1 MPVHPTLLRLLEPR
15 LTADRGR
22 PWLQKQLAK
31 LTPDLEDRNFYL
43 AYSACPR
50 FIPQDAIEL
59 TAAERDEVEK
69 HYPNFSATDW
79 TLDQLARVLL
89 LTALPTDRNVALI
102 DNLAGTADYRELIAL
117 YKGLYWLDNAAD
129 FAPRAREGL
138 RTNMVGV
145 FDAIALA
152 NPFPH
157 AYLPEAA
164 WNQMV
169 LKAMFMER
177 PIYRVY
183 RIEDRKNATLARIFL
198 DYAEERWSAHRAVSP
213 ELWRFV
219 SGFADERFLPGMQRT
234 ILEDEE
240 LPRLAAIRALVESD
254 FPAGQGWL
262 KEQNI
267 SNENLPDWDEI
278 GRRWANQAKN

>member
-1 MPVHPTLLRLLEPR
+1 MPAHPTLLQLLKPR
-15 LTADRGR
+15 LAADRGR

-31 LTPDLEDRNFYL
+31 LTPDLEDRDFYL

-50 FIPQDAIEL
+50 FIPPDVIEL
-59 TAAERDEVEK
+59 NEAERATLEK
-69 HYPNFSATDW
+69 TYPNFSATEW
-79 TLDQLARVLL
+79 TLDQLARILL

-129 FAPRAREGL
+129 FVPRAREGL

-152 NPFPH
+152 NPFPFE
-157 AYLPEAA
+157 YLPEDA

-177 PIYRVY
+177 PMYRVY
-183 RIEDRKNATLARIFL
+183 RIEERKNATLARIFL
-198 DYAEERWSAHRAVSP
+198 DYAEERWSAHRTVSP

-234 ILEDEE
+234 ILEDGE
-240 LPRLAAIRALVESD
+240 LPRSAAIRALVESD
-254 FPAGQGWL
+254 YAPGRTWL
-262 KEQNI
+262 EKEKI
-267 SNENLPDWDEI
+267 ATDHLPDWNEI
-278 GRRWANQAKN
+278 GRRWANPAKN